1 MKPTEMN
8 TVVGREGKEQNRKQM
23 KIVFFDPY
31 RHPFSIT
38 SAPGEDYLSVH
49 ILMVGDWTN
58 KLKKVFTEDDSSACE
73 IGRVKFRQRGNVDQ
87 RGEPGSFEWFKGVMN
102 EVAEMDHKGLI
113 EMHNYLTSV
122 YEEGDARSTLITMV
136 QALNHAKHGVD
147 ILSALGLPALAKDL
161 KKLSQELTYKTSTRF
176 EFHKEY
182 F

>member
-1 MKPTEMN
+1 M
-8 TVVGREGKEQNRKQM
+8 
-23 KIVFFDPY
+23 
-31 RHPFSIT
+31 
-38 SAPGEDYLSVH
+38 A
-49 ILMVGDWTN
+49 
-58 KLKKVFTEDDSSACE
+58 E
-73 IGRVKFRQRGNVDQ
+73 I
-87 RGEPGSFEWFKGVMN
+87 
-102 EVAEMDHKGLI
+102 DHKGLI

-147 ILSALGLPALAKDL
+147 ILSGTQVRTHFARPNWKEVFNKIASKHPYSTVGVFYCGLPALAKEL